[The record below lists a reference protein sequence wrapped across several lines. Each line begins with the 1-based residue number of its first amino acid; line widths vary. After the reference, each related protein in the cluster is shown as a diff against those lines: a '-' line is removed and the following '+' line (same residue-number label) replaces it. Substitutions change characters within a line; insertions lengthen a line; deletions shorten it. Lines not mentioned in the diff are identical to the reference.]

1 MRNDFV
7 RQMLVEMKNDP
18 TIYFLTADLGWHA
31 LEPVER
37 AFPERFINVGISE
50 QHMVSMAA
58 GLALE
63 GKKVLCY
70 SIASFATLRP
80 YEAIR
85 DDVCYHNLDVKIIG
99 TGGGYN
105 YPTHGATHHTVEDF
119 AIMRVLPHM
128 RVLAPAYSW
137 EAREA
142 TKAMIRA
149 NGPFYM
155 RLGKSPGVAFEK
167 PSFRFALG
175 KGYVVRSGEDIAII
189 STGNVLDIAVKT
201 AEILHIRGIE
211 ACVVS
216 MPTIKPID
224 EKIILKHAAKKRGIF
239 TIEEHSVVGGL
250 GSAVA
255 ETVLKAGMNGKQFD
269 KFGLPADRFL
279 KYVGDREYLLR
290 KAGLDAAKIAA
301 RIQMKLRR

>member
-18 TIYFLTADLGWHA
+18 PIYFLTADLGWHA

-50 QHMVSMAA
+50 QHMVSMAS

-70 SIASFATLRP
+70 SIASLATLRP

-155 RLGKSPGVAFEK
+155 R
-167 PSFRFALG
+167 LG